1 MEATLLKGLPH
12 GLPHCE
18 V

>member
-12 GLPHCE
+12 RFLHCE